1 MASVIYSLCALTSG
15 LCAWVLFQAHG
26 RMKYQ
31 LLFWCGLFFAVT
43 TFNNLLLVVDKLV
56 FPTEIDLSVMRYLI
70 SLAAL
75 GVLLRGLI
83 FEVE

>member
-1 MASVIYSLCALTSG
+1 MASLIYGLCSLTSA
-15 LCAWVLFQAHG
+15 LCAWLLFQAHG
-26 RMKYQ
+26 RLKYR

-43 TFNNLLLVVDKLV
+43 TFNNLLLVVDKVV
-56 FPTEIDLSVMRYLI
+56 FPTEIDLSVMRYLV

-75 GVLLRGLI
+75 AVLLRGLI